1 MKYSPQTLIKMNVE
15 SKYFQNTQDRN
26 LLFYLLLQKNV
37 VHRCWINYITTIHKG
52 KNYFYPAS
60 SSFEEGDFSWKEFTN
75 KYVLLILNW
84 TAEFGTDN
92 VPLILKKVNACIQHW
107 HISCDTMYKNIR
119 KMLMLGKF
127 KNINDVLKHYQK
139 HKHFRNIFVCFYF
152 YHLMLNC
159 LSYKKNITAL
169 QKLFIKIVK
178 KNILPTKI
186 VSGQDQL
193 KI

>member
-1 MKYSPQTLIKMNVE
+1 MKYSPWTLMKMNVE
-15 SKYFQNTQDRN
+15 LKNFQNMLDCN
-26 LLFYLLLQKNV
+26 LFFYLLLQENV
-37 VHRCWINYITTIHKG
+37 VCRCWIKYKTTIHKG
-52 KNYFYPAS
+52 TNYFYPAS
-60 SSFEEGDFSWKEFTN
+60 SSFEEGDFSWREFTN
-75 KYVLLILNW
+75 QYFPLILNW

-107 HISCDTMYKNIR
+107 HISCDTMCKNIR

-159 LSYKKNITAL
+159 LSYKK
-169 QKLFIKIVK
+169 KIIILY
-178 KNILPTKI
+178 KNYL
-186 VSGQDQL
+186 SRL
-193 KI
+193 